1 MTHPLYIVDVFAERP
16 YSGNQLAVV
25 GGLDLGDEAM
35 QRIALEMNFS
45 ETTFVAPTPE
55 ADGGYRTRIFTP
67 TRELPFAGHPI
78 LGTAWVIRALAP
90 KPLDRLHLN
99 LAVGPVEVTFET
111 SSDQGDLTWFR
122 APPVKLE
129 AECPR
134 PRIAAA
140 LGIAPDDIDRRFP
153 PRQLS
158 AGTAAVIVPLV
169 DLAALR
175 RCRLDLA
182 AFAPLAEA
190 GFSSLVYAFCPQAR
204 RPENHLSARF
214 FFDAGGVR
222 EDPATGSATAFLGN
236 YLLEHRYFP
245 DPELSL
251 RIEQGHE
258 IGRPSLLRLGARGGR
273 GGAEVRVGGQVVAT
287 VRGELL

>member
-1 MTHPLYIVDVFAERP
+1 
-16 YSGNQLAVV
+16 
-25 GGLDLGDEAM
+25 M

-45 ETTFVAPTPE
+45 ETTFVAPAPE

-78 LGTAWVIRALAP
+78 LGTAWVIRTHLSP
-90 KPLDRLHLN
+90 KSLDRLHLN
-99 LAVGPVEVTFET
+99 LAVGPVEVTFEA
-111 SSDQGDLTWFR
+111 SADQRDIAWFR

-134 PRIAAA
+134 DRIAAA
-140 LGIAPDDIDRRFP
+140 LGLAPDDLHRRFP

-175 RCRLDLA
+175 RCRLDLS

-190 GFSSLVYAFCPQAR
+190 GFSSLVYAFCPETR
-204 RPENHLSARF
+204 RPENDLSARF

-222 EDPATGSATAFLGN
+222 EDPATGSATAFLGT

-258 IGRPSLLRLGARGGR
+258 VGRPSLVLLSARR
-273 GGAEVRVGGQVVAT
+273 AGGAVAVEVGGGVVPT